1 MIRRF
6 LLPGLAAAGVIATI
20 VAVVLGNRPSPQ
32 TGPVV
37 PPPRPAFVS
46 YVAGG
51 GVIEASGGNVAIGTP
66 VPGIVTTVF
75 VKWGDRVK
83 AGDRLFKLD
92 ERDLQAQM
100 ISALAREKESEAR
113 AGQARALLRL
123 AESVPDKR
131 AISTEE
137 LSNRR
142 SAAAIGAATLAMA
155 RAQIEQ
161 IRLETER
168 RTVRA
173 LAPGKVLQVNLRP
186 GEFAQSG
193 MLATPLMVV
202 GDDTRLHVRV
212 DIDQFDAWR
221 VGPDAAAEVFIRG
234 ATGQHAALH
243 FERIVPY
250 VVPKTALSGSSTERA
265 DARVLQVL
273 YSFDPVSLPGTY
285 VGQQV
290 DVFIETPTLAAP
302 ATARPGDH
310 AP

>member
-1 MIRRF
+1 MIRKF
-6 LLPGLAAAGVIATI
+6 LLPVLAAAGVIAAI
-20 VAVVLGNRPSPQ
+20 VAVVLENRPSPQ

-37 PPPRPAFVS
+37 PLPRPTFAS

-51 GVIEASGGNVAIGTP
+51 GVIEASSGNIAVGTP
-66 VPGIVTTVF
+66 MPGIVTSIF
-75 VKWGDRVK
+75 VKWGDHVK
-83 AGDRLFKLD
+83 AGDRIFALD
-92 ERDLQAQM
+92 DRDLQAQM
-100 ISALAREKESEAR
+100 PPALAREKESEAR
-113 AGQARALLRL
+113 AEQARAQLRL
-123 AESVPDKR
+123 AESVPDPR
-131 AISTEE
+131 AISTED

-142 SAAAIGAATLAMA
+142 SAVAISTAALATAK
-155 RAQIEQ
+155 AQIEQ

-193 MLATPLMVV
+193 ALATPLMVI
-202 GDDTRLHVRV
+202 GDDTQLYVRV

-221 VGPDAAAEVFIRG
+221 VRPNAAAEVFIRG
-234 ATGQHAALH
+234 STGQHTALH
-243 FERIVPY
+243 FERIEPY
-250 VVPKTALSGSSTERA
+250 VVPKTALRGGSTERT

-273 YSFDPVSLPGTY
+273 YSFEPVSLPGTY

-290 DVFIETPTLAAP
+290 DVFIEAPPLAAP
-302 ATARPGDH
+302 AAGRSGVQ